1 MIMNKIIKLTVFSLL
16 AAFMFSACNKQVSK
30 IYFEGGT
37 APVLTLTQVSNL
49 EYANADKTAFVL
61 NWTNPNYQLT
71 TGVSSQDV
79 SYKIQM
85 DTAGSNFSHPYEITV
100 SKELSYSFTVSQ
112 FNDILQNQMN
122 LLPAMQHTIEIKV
135 IASMANNAVPLPSDS
150 IQYLAT
156 PYVIPPKITPP
167 ASGELYI
174 TGSATDGGWM
184 VGNGVGVPVPTQQF
198 TKVDD
203 LHFTITVHLNGGQE
217 YLFLPVNGDWG
228 HKYACKK
235 KADQPKSGGDFGLD
249 LSDNFPAPDASGT
262 YKIDVDFQKGKYTV
276 TLQ

>member
-16 AAFMFSACNKQVSK
+16 AAFIFSACNKQVSK
-30 IYFEGGT
+30 IYFESGT
-37 APVLTLTQVSNL
+37 APVLTLTQVSSL

-122 LLPAMQHTIEIKV
+122 LSPAIQHIIEIKV
-135 IASMANNAVPLPSDS
+135 IASMANNSVPLPSDS

-156 PYVIPPKITPP
+156 PYVIPPKVAPP

-174 TGSATDGGWM
+174 IGNALTGNDDGWKNPVDATKYK
-184 VGNGVGVPVPTQQF
+184 F
-198 TKVDD
+198 TKTDD
-203 LHFTITVHLNGGQE
+203 LHYTITVSLTGGLD
-217 YLFLPVNGDWG
+217 YLFLPVNGDWS